1 MPNGL
6 DLAAE
11 LAHAFQGREHAW
23 AFIRRFAAEWAD
35 PLLPGDGHD
44 AAELDAAEERLGLR
58 LPAALREAYAL
69 VGLRDDLTGN
79 QDHLLSPG
87 SLYVDETGEALVYR
101 LENQHVVEWGIPLAE
116 LDRDDPPTVFR
127 SDMLNKE
134 AERWAPWI
142 DRLSS
147 AFVEIVMSESL
158 FADEDLAGNR
168 ELDPETVAAL
178 EARYALAPFPGYPA
192 DEPTTRWFFG
202 PDALLRDDGRSWL
215 WARTRTPEALD
226 DVRHALS
233 GMWYA

>member
-11 LAHAFQGREHAW
+11 LAHAFQGRERAW
-23 AFIRRFAAEWAD
+23 AFIRRFAAEWAN

-44 AAELDAAEERLGLR
+44 VAELDAAEERLGLR

-69 VGLRDDLTGN
+69 VGPRDDLTGN
-79 QDHLLSPG
+79 QDHLLPPK

-127 SDMLNKE
+127 WDMLDKE

-142 DRLSS
+142 DRLSA

-158 FADEDLAGNR
+158 FADEDLSGNR
-168 ELDPETVAAL
+168 GLDPETVAAL
-178 EARYALAPFPGYPA
+178 ETRYALAPFPGYPA
-192 DEPTTRWFFG
+192 DDPATRWFFG

-215 WARTRTPEALD
+215 WVRARTPEAMD
-226 DVRHALS
+226 DVRHALP
-233 GMWYA
+233 GMWCA